1 MQATPEAEHLPAERE
16 VTLHQPRVRLLVR
29 ALGALIVLVLL
40 ARGIERTWSLTDDAF
55 ISFRYAKHLVEGWGL
70 VWNEGERVEG
80 YTNFLWVLLMAA
92 GMKLEIAPEVLS
104 NVLGIASGVA
114 LLVALHGFS
123 ARLRPGSI
131 VPWLLVVTLALSG
144 SFAAWCTSGLETMLF
159 TLLVFLGF
167 ASLLDA
173 PSRRRVLGSSLA
185 FALATLTRP
194 EGALFAALAGLFF
207 LADVLVRKRTLGAG
221 ATWLAPCVLLVGAH
235 VLWRRSYYGEWLP
248 NTFYAKVPGLWLE
261 QGRRYFAYFADSYRI
276 AWFLPLALLALAG
289 KNRAVA
295 LRFLVVLAAYGAYVL
310 AIGGDLFEFR
320 FLVPVFPYLYWLI
333 FEGLATLAG
342 AASRTSA
349 LNSALRL
356 ASAALLVALLWTTA
370 VGYERVPGT
379 SYDVISV
386 PGIRNYTNRR
396 IDEGNTL
403 RTFIEQ
409 GVLPRD
415 LVLCV
420 GGAGAVPYYT
430 GWTTVDRRGLN
441 DAYIA
446 RLPVEERSFIAH
458 ERDAPFDY
466 LVERGVAVFDLFNRL
481 VVTREELMSA
491 KARYDHDGREVAL
504 RAVRL
509 GERFLV
515 FATFVSDPELER
527 LFPGLEIVSHA
538 APPRDG

>member
-1 MQATPEAEHLPAERE
+1 MQATPDARQRPAHPE
-16 VTLHQPRVRLLVR
+16 VALLHPRVRLLVR
-29 ALGALIVLVLL
+29 TIGVLVVLILL

-55 ISFRYAKHLVEGWGL
+55 ISFRYAKHLVQGWGL

-92 GMKLEIAPEVLS
+92 GMLLGIAPELLS

-114 LLVALHGFS
+114 LLAALFRFS
-123 ARLRPGSI
+123 SKRRPGSLF
-131 VPWLLVVTLALSG
+131 PWLLVGTLALSG
-144 SFAAWCTSGLETMLF
+144 SFAAWCTSGLETMFF

-173 PSRRRVLGSSLA
+173 RSRRGVLASSLA

-194 EGALFAALAGLFF
+194 EGALFAALAGVFF
-207 LADVLVRKRTLGAG
+207 LADVLAGKRALAAG
-221 ATWLAPCVLLVGAH
+221 VTWLAPYVLVVGAH
-235 VLWRRSYYGEWLP
+235 VLFRRSYYGEWLP

-276 AWFLPLALLALAG
+276 VWFLPFAGLALAG
-289 KNRAVA
+289 ARRGIA
-295 LRFLVVLAAYGAYVL
+295 LRFLVVLLAYGAYVL
-310 AIGGDLFEFR
+310 AVGGDLFEFR

-342 AASRTSA
+342 AGARWSS
-349 LNSALRL
+349 
-356 ASAALLVALLWTTA
+356 LLWPGRLVSGAFVVVLLATTA

-379 SYDVISV
+379 SYGVMSV
-386 PGIRNYTNRR
+386 PGIRQYTDRR
-396 IDEGNTL
+396 IDEGTTL
-403 RTFIEQ
+403 RSAIEQ

-420 GGAGAVPYYT
+420 GGAGAIPYFT

-441 DAYIA
+441 DHFIA

-458 ERDAPFDY
+458 EREAPYDY
-466 LVERGVAVFDLFNRL
+466 LVERKVAVFDIFNRL
-481 VVTREELMSA
+481 IVSYEDLM
-491 KARYDHDGREVAL
+491 KARAHYYHQEREVEL
-504 RAVRL
+504 RAIQL
-509 GERFLV
+509 GKRYFV
-515 FATFVSDPELER
+515 FATFLGDDELAQV
-527 LFPGLEIVSHA
+527 FPGVDLISNER
-538 APPRDG
+538 P